1 MSATTH
7 RSLWR
12 YYPWFV
18 VAAFVVV
25 IAVNGGMV
33 WSALATFPGAAV
45 TNDFDHSNHY
55 DAVLAAAARE
65 AALGWQVT
73 AEQAEGHP
81 VLLFAARDGSPLTQ
95 ARIAATARRPLGP
108 DEAVTVTFH
117 ESAPGRYVAD
127 AALPRPGQWEL
138 LLAVTR
144 GADTLHAAPRVV
156 VR

>member
-7 RSLWR
+7 RSAWR
-12 YYPWFV
+12 HFPWFV

-55 DAVLAAAARE
+55 DEVLAVAARE

-73 AEQAEGHP
+73 AEQAQGHP
-81 VLLFAARDGSPLTQ
+81 VLLLAARYGTPLTQ
-95 ARIAATARRPLGP
+95 ARIAAMARRPLGP
-108 DEAVTVTFH
+108 DQAVKLTFH
-117 ESAPGRYVAD
+117 DSAPGRYVTD
-127 AALPRPGQWEL
+127 AALPQPGQWEML
-138 LLAVTR
+138 LSITH
-144 GADTLHAAPRVV
+144 GSSTLHAAPRVV

>member
-7 RSLWR
+7 RSAWR
-12 YYPWFV
+12 HFPWFV

-45 TNDFDHSNHY
+45 NNDFDHSNHY
-55 DAVLAAAARE
+55 DAVLAVAARQ
-65 AALGWQVT
+65 AALGWRVEAT
-73 AEQAEGHP
+73 DAARHP
-81 VLLFAARDGSPLTQ
+81 VLMLAARDGAPLAH

-108 DEAVTVTFH
+108 DEAMALTFH
-117 ESAPGRYVAD
+117 ETTPGRYVAD
-127 AALPRPGQWEL
+127 AALPQQGQWDVL
-138 LLAVTR
+138 LSIAH
-144 GADTLHAAPRVV
+144 GGDTLHATPRVV